1 MSLFLFL
8 DNDSCQFCG
17 CVNSQDIRAQTDRDG
32 VSGSLRLCI
41 TNILLCIY
49 APSGGFRPCD
59 LEPPG
64 DHVIY
69 QRGREMIK
77 RIGK

>member
-17 CVNSQDIRAQTDRDG
+17 CVNLQDVRAQADRER
-32 VSGSLRLCI
+32 VSGSLHLCI
-41 TNILLCIY
+41 TNILLCMY
-49 APSGGFRPCD
+49 SYSSGFRPCG

-64 DHVIY
+64 DHVTY